1 MVLGPVF
8 EARGEWSRQR
18 LAAIEEAQQLSAA
31 AAAAAAVAGQASS
44 TTKSTATTTTSTT
57 RSTSVP
63 PAVAVQS
70 ASFDEVLDATL
81 PPGLSTSVSTAVC
94 YVTCPDLFCHL
105 CTCAICIA
113 SLF

>member
-18 LAAIEEAQQLSAA
+18 IAAIEEAQQLSAA
-31 AAAAAAVAGQASS
+31 PVIFMPTSAS
-44 TTKSTATTTTSTT
+44 TPGATV
-57 RSTSVP
+57 VP
-63 PAVAVQS
+63 S

-94 YVTCPDLFCHL
+94 FALYVYACPQLYICISISPSAPLSFDVCYFSPERFDLFL
-105 CTCAICIA
+105 
-113 SLF
+113 

>member
-18 LAAIEEAQQLSAA
+18 IAAIEEAQQLSAA
-31 AAAAAAVAGQASS
+31 PGAS
-44 TTKSTATTTTSTT
+44 TPGATV
-57 RSTSVP
+57 VP
-63 PAVAVQS
+63 S

-94 YVTCPDLFCHL
+94 FALYVYACPQLYICISISPSAPLSFDVCYFSPERFDLFL
-105 CTCAICIA
+105 
-113 SLF
+113 

>member
-18 LAAIEEAQQLSAA
+18 IAAIEEAQQLSAA
-31 AAAAAAVAGQASS
+31 SGAS
-44 TTKSTATTTTSTT
+44 TPGATVVS
-57 RSTSVP
+57 
-63 PAVAVQS
+63 S

-94 YVTCPDLFCHL
+94 FALYVYACPQLYICISISPSAPLSFDVCYFSPERFDLFL
-105 CTCAICIA
+105 
-113 SLF
+113 